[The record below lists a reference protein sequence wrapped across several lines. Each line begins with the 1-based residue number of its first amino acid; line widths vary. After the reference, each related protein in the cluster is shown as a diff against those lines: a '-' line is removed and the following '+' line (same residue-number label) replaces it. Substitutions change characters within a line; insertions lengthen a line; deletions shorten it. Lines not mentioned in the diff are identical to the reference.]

1 MKIGELDVGGD
12 EIRLIEGKE
21 KIDNRGDEE
30 IGKVWKMEKMIEE
43 EG

>member
-21 KIDNRGDEE
+21 KIDYRGDEE